1 MTNSQNE
8 PVEEAVL
15 DAARLL
21 QGLDPG
27 GLAELRRMQAPSLGS
42 PAYWR
47 LAARHATTIGS
58 RHDKWMAIVRSLA
71 MLTPGGDPDGRQP
84 LHHAKRWLGQVLCD
98 GGDLDWPGA
107 DAVRPSISERRLA
120 QLLSA
125 RGRQRR
131 VLLER
136 ALRAVARTRRPE
148 AGVNV
153 VDIARWLLDVD
164 PVAAGRRLAES
175 YYRCL
180 DAAERKHSSTQQGAT
195 T

>member
-1 MTNSQNE
+1 MANSQIH
-8 PVEEAVL
+8 PIEEAVI

-27 GLAELRRMQAPSLGS
+27 GLAELRRMQGPSLGA

-71 MLTPGGDPDGRQP
+71 LLTPGGEPEGRLALHDP
-84 LHHAKRWLGQVLCD
+84 KRRLGQVLCD
-98 GGDLDWPGA
+98 GGDPDSLTGDT
-107 DAVRPSISERRLA
+107 VRPAISERRLA

-125 RGRQRR
+125 RSGQRR

-136 ALRAVARTRRPE
+136 ALRAIAPSRRRE
-148 AGVNV
+148 VGVNV
-153 VDIARWLLDVD
+153 VDIAYWLLELD

-180 DAAERKHSSTQQGAT
+180 DTAERKHSSIQQGAT

>member
-1 MTNSQNE
+1 MTNSQND

-42 PAYWR
+42 QAYWR

-58 RHDKWMAIVRSLA
+58 RHDKWMVIVRSLA

-84 LHHAKRWLGQVLCD
+84 LHHPKRWLGQVLCD
-98 GGDLDWPGA
+98 GGDPDWPGA

-125 RGRQRR
+125 RGRQRP

-136 ALRAVARTRRPE
+136 ALRAVARHPPPGGWGQCRGHC
-148 AGVNV
+148 A
-153 VDIARWLLDVD
+153 
-164 PVAAGRRLAES
+164 VAAG
-175 YYRCL
+175 
-180 DAAERKHSSTQQGAT
+180 
-195 T
+195 